1 MRPRPKRSL
10 PAFSTRQSRVV
21 SSSDVP
27 FGAFLSGGLDSSV
40 VVALMAR
47 HMSQPVSTFSIGFRE
62 DAFNE
67 LSDARRVAE
76 HLGTDHHE
84 LIVEPDAVDMLD
96 KLVWYLDE
104 PFADSSAVPTF
115 LVSQLA
121 RKDVKM
127 VLTGDGGDE
136 AFAGYDRY
144 LRYLRLQQFGGARA
158 LASVAARLGG
168 ALVPGS
174 RGYRLGRIGERLAQ
188 HFPDDYLSGV
198 AVTRADTPLRCSG
211 AACHGSTKAS
221 TPSSATCRKA
231 ARSIASSRSISAA
244 ICRTTSW

>member
-1 MRPRPKRSL
+1 
-10 PAFSTRQSRVV
+10 
-21 SSSDVP
+21 
-27 FGAFLSGGLDSSV
+27 
-40 VVALMAR
+40 MAR
-47 HMSQPVSTFSIGFRE
+47 HFRSRCSTFSIGFRE
-62 DAFNE
+62 AAYNE

-84 LIVEPDAVDMLD
+84 LIVEPDAVELLE

-121 RKDVKM
+121 RKHVKM

-144 LRYLRLQQFGGARA
+144 LRYLTLQQLRRRA
-158 LASVAARLGG
+158 KPRPRPRPRRRG
-168 ALVPGS
+168 ALVPGVA
-174 RGYRLGRIGERLAQ
+174 GYRLRRIGERLRQ
-188 HFPDDYLSGV
+188 PFPDELPLSGV
-198 AVTRADTPLRCSG
+198 ARDARRRRGELLG
-211 AACHGSTKAS
+211 AQSRRDGGTTAS
-221 TPSSATCRKA
+221 ASIATLGRTA
-231 ARSIASSRSISAA
+231 ARSIASSPSISGA